1 MGRPPVNIKW
11 IRENIRGSIFSDS
24 IFSNEGLS
32 TKSNEPAAEVLK
44 WAITPMPVLNYLRE
58 PNSIIPPTATT
69 DANKEFA
76 NDVDQKLNQSRTYLS
91 NYNNYNI
98 TNFLSPD
105 DKIKQTGY
113 NSYLVWRMMNG
124 TNQTNKIL
132 NDIFVSNFKKP
143 EFIKETKDLTSY
155 LKKINSEN
163 NRFVLNKIRINK
175 IEKDLKSLT
184 NSKTEPWKFSINAQ
198 TAGEKLSLWNGG
210 KYKQM
215 KAFTYD
221 LYKVNRNATLANKNK
236 YISDEQKNKILEKT
250 SSLMFKIQKIN
261 SSIESAKSSVRSAAI
276 TYEATPKAREEM
288 KTYFKEYFTYDN
300 PYR

>member
-1 MGRPPVNIKW
+1 MGRTSKDN
-11 IRENIRGSIFSDS
+11 NLRGVISSFEGFSS
-24 IFSNEGLS
+24 
-32 TKSNEPAAEVLK
+32 KSNEPAADVLK

-58 PNSIIPPTATT
+58 PNSITPPIATT
-69 DANKEFA
+69 DINKEFA
-76 NDVDQKLNQSRTYLS
+76 DDIDKKLSQSRTYLS

-132 NDIFVSNFKKP
+132 NDIFASNFKKP
-143 EFIKETKDLTSY
+143 EFVKETKDLTSY
-155 LKKINSEN
+155 LKQINNEN
-163 NRFVLNKIRINK
+163 KRFVLNKIRINK
-175 IEKDLKSLT
+175 IEQDLKSLT
-184 NSKTEPWKFSINAQ
+184 NNKTEPWKFSINAQ

-210 KYKQM
+210 KYKQI
-215 KAFTYD
+215 KAFAYD
-221 LYKVNRNATLANKNK
+221 LSMVNRNATLANRNK
-236 YISDEQKNKILEKT
+236 YISDEQKNKIFEKT

-261 SSIESAKSSVRSAAI
+261 SSVESAKSAIRSAAI
-276 TYEATPKAREEM
+276 AYEATPKAREEM